1 MSPSHSVGQVLA
13 VVSQK
18 GGVGKTTTAV
28 NIAASL
34 ARRGN
39 KVLLVDADPQGSVRF
54 GLGLSAAATH
64 VGLSDFL
71 AGAVEMHKV
80 VRTTTLPWLRVVAAG
95 SVTESPRH
103 DDYQR
108 QFAESPRTSE
118 LFDRARARGYIVIVD
133 TPPGLGPVVHRTLAC
148 SQHVLVPLQCEPLA
162 LQTTTQILRGIRSS
176 LAQNPGL
183 ALEGILLTMVELGN
197 PASERVAAYVREQLP
212 RGLVLDV
219 SVPRTAASV
228 DAFAAG
234 QPIVLRAPDDPA
246 AVAYRALA
254 DYLAPRLK

>member
-1 MSPSHSVGQVLA
+1 MGKVLA
-13 VVSQK
+13 IVSQK

-39 KVLLVDADPQGSVRF
+39 KILLIDADPQGSVRF
-54 GLGLSAAATH
+54 GLGLNAGSTRL
-64 VGLSDFL
+64 GLSDFL
-71 AGAVEMHKV
+71 SGAEPMQRV
-80 VRTTTLPWLRVVAAG
+80 VRASNLPWLRVVSAG
-95 SVTESPRH
+95 SVTESPKH

-108 QFAESPRTSE
+108 QFAESGRVGE
-118 LFDRARARGYIVIVD
+118 LFNRARERGYTVIVD
-133 TPPGLGPVVHRTLAC
+133 TPPGLGPVVHKVLGA

-176 LAQNPGL
+176 LASNPGL
-183 ALEGILLTMVELGN
+183 VLDGIVLTMVETGN

-212 RGLVLDV
+212 KGLVLDI

-234 QPIVLRAPDDPA
+234 QPVVLRTPDDPA
-246 AVAYRALA
+246 AIAYRSLA
-254 DYLAPRLK
+254 EYIAGRLA